1 MKKLNFIYICFNF
14 IKMSVKLPIQCP
26 ACQDALK
33 VSQLHCDNCGT
44 SVNGNF
50 SLPLFL
56 KLQQEEQ
63 IFVMQFLLN
72 SGSLKEMAKQMNN
85 SYPTIRNKLDDIIE
99 KINRLKEDENTA
111 L

>member
-1 MKKLNFIYICFNF
+1 MTP
-14 IKMSVKLPIQCP
+14 KLPIQCP
-26 ACQDALK
+26 SCPATLQ
-33 VSQLHCDNCGT
+33 VSQLHCEVCGT

-56 KLQQEEQ
+56 KLPQEEQ
-63 IFVMQFLLN
+63 DFVMQFLLN

>member
-1 MKKLNFIYICFNF
+1 MY
-14 IKMSVKLPIQCP
+14 
-26 ACQDALK
+26 
-33 VSQLHCDNCGT
+33 
-44 SVNGNF
+44 
-50 SLPLFL
+50 L
-56 KLQQEEQ
+56 KLSQEEQ
-63 IFVMQFLLN
+63 DFVLQFLIN

>member
-1 MKKLNFIYICFNF
+1 MIP
-14 IKMSVKLPIQCP
+14 KLPIQCP
-26 ACQDALK
+26 SCSDTLQVA
-33 VSQLHCDNCGT
+33 QLHCDACGT

-56 KLQQEEQ
+56 QLSQEEQ
-63 IFVMQFLLN
+63 DFVMQFLMN

-99 KINRLKEDENTA
+99 KTKRLKDNENTA

>member
-1 MKKLNFIYICFNF
+1 MTP
-14 IKMSVKLPIQCP
+14 KLPIQCP
-26 ACQDALK
+26 SCSDTLQVA
-33 VSQLHCDNCGT
+33 QLHCGSCET

-56 KLQQEEQ
+56 KLSQEEQ
-63 IFVMQFLLN
+63 DFVMQFLIN

-99 KINRLKEDENTA
+99 KINRLKDDENTA

>member
-1 MKKLNFIYICFNF
+1 MTP
-14 IKMSVKLPIQCP
+14 KLPIQCP
-26 ACQDALK
+26 SCVETLQVA
-33 VSQLHCDNCGT
+33 QLHCSSCGT
-44 SVNGNF
+44 SVNGSF
-50 SLPLFL
+50 SLPLYL
-56 KLQQEEQ
+56 KLSQEEQ
-63 IFVMQFLLN
+63 DFVLQFLIN